1 MNNNMNDILLK
12 NELGESVTAK
22 VLKLFKYNDEI
33 YMLYTLNEIDPSNY
47 IKLYGVKL
55 TMNPSTNQISASMI
69 DDSVWGSIVSLIK
82 EMVKPV
88 QERINNNFIDLDSRN
103 LTSVDLISKRI
114 FKINKD
120 MADLIV
126 KNSTLQQQT
135 TSNSNQPVQSVQPVQ
150 PVQSAQSVQPVQSAQ
165 SVQPVQSAQS
175 EQTINA
181 SNMVVPSMET
191 QTNLNVEATQASTG
205 QIPSS
210 QNNLN
215 QNQVS
220 QELDYKVL
228 YEEQTKNIE
237 TLMQEINGLKN
248 KLSAIEN
255 ILKG

>member
-1 MNNNMNDILLK
+1 MNNMNDILLK
-12 NELGESVTAK
+12 NELGESATAK

-69 DDSVWGSIVSLIK
+69 YDSVWGSIVSLIK

-88 QERINNNFIDLDSRN
+88 QERTNNNFIDLDSRN

-126 KNSTLQQQT
+126 KNSTLQQQIT
-135 TSNSNQPVQSVQPVQ
+135 NNSNQPVQTV
-150 PVQSAQSVQPVQSAQ
+150 
-165 SVQPVQSAQS
+165 QS
-175 EQTINA
+175 EQIINT
-181 SNMVVPSMET
+181 SNMVAPSMET
-191 QTNLNVEATQASTG
+191 QTNLNATSAQASTE

-220 QELDYKVL
+220 QELDYKAL

-237 TLMQEINGLKN
+237 TLMQEINSLKN

>member
-1 MNNNMNDILLK
+1 MNNNMTDILLK

-22 VLKLFKYNDEI
+22 VLKIFKYNDEI

-88 QERINNNFIDLDSRN
+88 QERTNNNFIDLDSRN

-126 KNSTLQQQT
+126 KNSTLQQKT
-135 TSNSNQPVQSVQPVQ
+135 TSNSNQPVQPV
-150 PVQSAQSVQPVQSAQ
+150 
-165 SVQPVQSAQS
+165 QS
-175 EQTINA
+175 EQTINT
-181 SNMVVPSMET
+181 SNMVASSMET
-191 QTNLNVEATQASTG
+191 QANLNVEATQASTG

-237 TLMQEINGLKN
+237 TLMQEINNLKN
-248 KLSAIEN
+248 KLSDIEN

>member
-88 QERINNNFIDLDSRN
+88 QERTNNNFIDLDSRN

-150 PVQSAQSVQPVQSAQ
+150 
-165 SVQPVQSAQS
+165 SAQS

-215 QNQVS
+215 QNQGS

>member
-22 VLKLFKYNDEI
+22 VLKIFKYNDEI

-126 KNSTLQQQT
+126 KNSTLQQKT
-135 TSNSNQPVQSVQPVQ
+135 TSNSNQPVQS
-150 PVQSAQSVQPVQSAQ
+150 
-165 SVQPVQSAQS
+165 
-175 EQTINA
+175 EQTINT
-181 SNMVVPSMET
+181 SNMVASSMET
-191 QTNLNVEATQASTG
+191 QANLNVEATQASTG

-237 TLMQEINGLKN
+237 TLMQEINNLKN
-248 KLSAIEN
+248 KLSDIEN

>member
-69 DDSVWGSIVSLIK
+69 DDSVWESIVSLIK

-88 QERINNNFIDLDSRN
+88 QERTNNNFIDLDSRN

-135 TSNSNQPVQSVQPVQ
+135 TSNSNQPVQS
-150 PVQSAQSVQPVQSAQ
+150 
-165 SVQPVQSAQS
+165 AQS

-215 QNQVS
+215 QNQGS

-237 TLMQEINGLKN
+237 TLMQEINNLKN

>member
-88 QERINNNFIDLDSRN
+88 QERTNNNFIDLDSRN

-135 TSNSNQPVQSVQPVQ
+135 TSNSN
-150 PVQSAQSVQPVQSAQ
+150 
-165 SVQPVQSAQS
+165 QPVQSAQS

-237 TLMQEINGLKN
+237 TLMQEINSLKN

>member
-22 VLKLFKYNDEI
+22 VLKIFKYNDEI

-88 QERINNNFIDLDSRN
+88 QERTNNNFIDLDSRN

-126 KNSTLQQQT
+126 KNSTLQQKT
-135 TSNSNQPVQSVQPVQ
+135 TSNSNQPVQPV
-150 PVQSAQSVQPVQSAQ
+150 
-165 SVQPVQSAQS
+165 QS
-175 EQTINA
+175 EQTINT
-181 SNMVVPSMET
+181 SNMVASSMET
-191 QTNLNVEATQASTG
+191 QANLNVEATQASTG

-237 TLMQEINGLKN
+237 TIMQEINNLKN
-248 KLSAIEN
+248 KLSDIEN

>member
-22 VLKLFKYNDEI
+22 VLKIFKYNDEI

-88 QERINNNFIDLDSRN
+88 QERTNNNFIDLDSRN

-126 KNSTLQQQT
+126 KNSTLQQKT
-135 TSNSNQPVQSVQPVQ
+135 TSNSNQPVQPVQ
-150 PVQSAQSVQPVQSAQ
+150 PVQS
-165 SVQPVQSAQS
+165 
-175 EQTINA
+175 EQTINT
-181 SNMVVPSMET
+181 SNMVASSMET
-191 QTNLNVEATQASTG
+191 QANLNVEATQASTG

-237 TLMQEINGLKN
+237 TLMQEINNLKN
-248 KLSAIEN
+248 KLSDIEN

>member
-1 MNNNMNDILLK
+1 MNDILLK

-22 VLKLFKYNDEI
+22 VLKIFKYNDEI

-88 QERINNNFIDLDSRN
+88 QERTNNNFIDLDSRN

-126 KNSTLQQQT
+126 KNSTLQQKT
-135 TSNSNQPVQSVQPVQ
+135 TSNSNQPVQPV
-150 PVQSAQSVQPVQSAQ
+150 
-165 SVQPVQSAQS
+165 QS
-175 EQTINA
+175 EQTINT
-181 SNMVVPSMET
+181 SNMVASSMET
-191 QTNLNVEATQASTG
+191 QANLNVEATQASTG

-237 TLMQEINGLKN
+237 TLMQEINNLKN
-248 KLSAIEN
+248 KLSDIEN

>member
-22 VLKLFKYNDEI
+22 VLKIFKYNDEI

-88 QERINNNFIDLDSRN
+88 QERTNNNFIDLDSRN

-126 KNSTLQQQT
+126 KNSTLQQKT
-135 TSNSNQPVQSVQPVQ
+135 TSNSNQPVQPV
-150 PVQSAQSVQPVQSAQ
+150 
-165 SVQPVQSAQS
+165 QS
-175 EQTINA
+175 EQTINT
-181 SNMVVPSMET
+181 SNMVASSMET
-191 QTNLNVEATQASTG
+191 QANLNVEATQASTG

-220 QELDYKVL
+220 QELDYKAL

-237 TLMQEINGLKN
+237 TLMQEINSLKN

>member
-88 QERINNNFIDLDSRN
+88 QERTNNNFIDLDSRN

-135 TSNSNQPVQSVQPVQ
+135 TNNSN
-150 PVQSAQSVQPVQSAQ
+150 
-165 SVQPVQSAQS
+165 QPVQSAQS

-215 QNQVS
+215 QNQGS

-237 TLMQEINGLKN
+237 TLMQEINNLKN

>member
-12 NELGESVTAK
+12 NELGESATAK

-88 QERINNNFIDLDSRN
+88 QERTNNNFIDLDSRN

-126 KNSTLQQQT
+126 KNSTLQQQIT
-135 TSNSNQPVQSVQPVQ
+135 NNSNQPVQTV
-150 PVQSAQSVQPVQSAQ
+150 
-165 SVQPVQSAQS
+165 QS
-175 EQTINA
+175 EQIINT
-181 SNMVVPSMET
+181 SNMVAPSMET
-191 QTNLNVEATQASTG
+191 QTNLNATSAQASTE

-220 QELDYKVL
+220 QELDYKAL
-228 YEEQTKNIE
+228 YVEQTKNIE
-237 TLMQEINGLKN
+237 TLMQEINSLKN

>member
-22 VLKLFKYNDEI
+22 VLKIFKYNDEI

-88 QERINNNFIDLDSRN
+88 QERTNNNFIDLDSRN

-126 KNSTLQQQT
+126 KNSTLQQKI
-135 TSNSNQPVQSVQPVQ
+135 TSNSNQPVQPV
-150 PVQSAQSVQPVQSAQ
+150 
-165 SVQPVQSAQS
+165 QS
-175 EQTINA
+175 EQTINT
-181 SNMVVPSMET
+181 SNMVASSMET
-191 QTNLNVEATQASTG
+191 QANLNVEATQVSTG

-237 TLMQEINGLKN
+237 TLMQEINNLKN
-248 KLSAIEN
+248 KLSDIEN

>member
-22 VLKLFKYNDEI
+22 VLKIFKYNDEI

-82 EMVKPV
+82 EMVKPI
-88 QERINNNFIDLDSRN
+88 QERTNNNFIDLDSRN

-126 KNSTLQQQT
+126 KNSTLQQKT
-135 TSNSNQPVQSVQPVQ
+135 TSNSNQPVQPVQ
-150 PVQSAQSVQPVQSAQ
+150 PVQS
-165 SVQPVQSAQS
+165 
-175 EQTINA
+175 EQTINT
-181 SNMVVPSMET
+181 SNMVASSMET
-191 QTNLNVEATQASTG
+191 QANLNVEATQASTG

-237 TLMQEINGLKN
+237 TLMQEINNLKN
-248 KLSAIEN
+248 KLSDIEN

>member
-22 VLKLFKYNDEI
+22 VLKIFKYNDEI

-126 KNSTLQQQT
+126 KNSTLQQKT
-135 TSNSNQPVQSVQPVQ
+135 TSNSNQPVQPV
-150 PVQSAQSVQPVQSAQ
+150 
-165 SVQPVQSAQS
+165 QS
-175 EQTINA
+175 EQTINT
-181 SNMVVPSMET
+181 SNMVASSMET
-191 QTNLNVEATQASTG
+191 QANLNVEATQASTG

-237 TLMQEINGLKN
+237 TLMQEINNLKN
-248 KLSAIEN
+248 KLSDIEN

>member
-1 MNNNMNDILLK
+1 MNDILLK

-22 VLKLFKYNDEI
+22 VLKIFKYNDEI

-88 QERINNNFIDLDSRN
+88 QERTNNNFIDLDSRN

-126 KNSTLQQQT
+126 KNSTLQQKT
-135 TSNSNQPVQSVQPVQ
+135 TSNSNQPVQS
-150 PVQSAQSVQPVQSAQ
+150 
-165 SVQPVQSAQS
+165 
-175 EQTINA
+175 EQTINT
-181 SNMVVPSMET
+181 SNMVASSMET
-191 QTNLNVEATQASTG
+191 QANLNVEATQASTG

-237 TLMQEINGLKN
+237 TLMQEINNLKN
-248 KLSAIEN
+248 KLSDIEN

>member
-88 QERINNNFIDLDSRN
+88 QERTNNNFIDLDSRN

-135 TSNSNQPVQSVQPVQ
+135 TNNSNQPVQSV
-150 PVQSAQSVQPVQSAQ
+150 Q

-215 QNQVS
+215 QNQGS

-237 TLMQEINGLKN
+237 TLMQEINNLKN

>member
-165 SVQPVQSAQS
+165 S

>member
-22 VLKLFKYNDEI
+22 VLKIFKYNDEI

-88 QERINNNFIDLDSRN
+88 QERTNNNFIDLDSRN

-126 KNSTLQQQT
+126 KNSTLQQKT
-135 TSNSNQPVQSVQPVQ
+135 TSNSNQPVQPV
-150 PVQSAQSVQPVQSAQ
+150 
-165 SVQPVQSAQS
+165 QS
-175 EQTINA
+175 EQTINT
-181 SNMVVPSMET
+181 SNMVASSMET
-191 QTNLNVEATQASTG
+191 QANLNVEAAQASTG

-237 TLMQEINGLKN
+237 TLMQEINNLKN
-248 KLSAIEN
+248 KLSDIEN

>member
-22 VLKLFKYNDEI
+22 VLKIFKYNDEI

-82 EMVKPV
+82 EMVKPI
-88 QERINNNFIDLDSRN
+88 QERTNNNFIDLDSRN

-126 KNSTLQQQT
+126 KNSTLQQKT
-135 TSNSNQPVQSVQPVQ
+135 TSNSNQPVQSVQ
-150 PVQSAQSVQPVQSAQ
+150 
-165 SVQPVQSAQS
+165 
-175 EQTINA
+175 TINT
-181 SNMVVPSMET
+181 SNMVAPSMET
-191 QTNLNVEATQASTG
+191 QANLNVEATQASTG

-237 TLMQEINGLKN
+237 TLMQEINNLKN
-248 KLSAIEN
+248 KLSDIEN

>member
-22 VLKLFKYNDEI
+22 VLKIFKYNDEI

-88 QERINNNFIDLDSRN
+88 QERTNNNFIDLDSRN

-126 KNSTLQQQT
+126 KNSTLQQKT
-135 TSNSNQPVQSVQPVQ
+135 TSNSNQPVQPV
-150 PVQSAQSVQPVQSAQ
+150 
-165 SVQPVQSAQS
+165 QS
-175 EQTINA
+175 EQTINT
-181 SNMVVPSMET
+181 SNMVASSMET
-191 QTNLNVEATQASTG
+191 QANLNIEATQASTG

-237 TLMQEINGLKN
+237 TLMQEINNLKN
-248 KLSAIEN
+248 KLSDIEN

>member
-88 QERINNNFIDLDSRN
+88 QERTNNNFIDLDSRN

-150 PVQSAQSVQPVQSAQ
+150 PVQSAQS
-165 SVQPVQSAQS
+165 

-215 QNQVS
+215 QNQGS

-237 TLMQEINGLKN
+237 TLMQEINNLKN

>member
-1 MNNNMNDILLK
+1 VNNNMNDILLK

-22 VLKLFKYNDEI
+22 VLKIFKYNDEI

-88 QERINNNFIDLDSRN
+88 QERTNNNFIDLDSRN

-126 KNSTLQQQT
+126 KNSTLQQKT
-135 TSNSNQPVQSVQPVQ
+135 TSNSNQPVQPV
-150 PVQSAQSVQPVQSAQ
+150 
-165 SVQPVQSAQS
+165 QS
-175 EQTINA
+175 EQTINT
-181 SNMVVPSMET
+181 SNMVASSMET
-191 QTNLNVEATQASTG
+191 QANLNVEATQASTG

-237 TLMQEINGLKN
+237 TLMQEINNLKN
-248 KLSAIEN
+248 KLSDIEN

>member
-88 QERINNNFIDLDSRN
+88 QERTNNNFIDLDSRN

-126 KNSTLQQQT
+126 KNSTLQQKT
-135 TSNSNQPVQSVQPVQ
+135 TSNSNQPVQPV
-150 PVQSAQSVQPVQSAQ
+150 
-165 SVQPVQSAQS
+165 QS
-175 EQTINA
+175 EQTINT
-181 SNMVVPSMET
+181 SNMVASSMET
-191 QTNLNVEATQASTG
+191 QANLNVEATQASTG

-237 TLMQEINGLKN
+237 TLMQEINNLKN
-248 KLSAIEN
+248 KLSDIEN

>member
-88 QERINNNFIDLDSRN
+88 QERTNNNFIDLDSRN

-135 TSNSNQPVQSVQPVQ
+135 TNNSN
-150 PVQSAQSVQPVQSAQ
+150 
-165 SVQPVQSAQS
+165 QPVQSAQS

-215 QNQVS
+215 QNQGS
-220 QELDYKVL
+220 QDLDYKVL

-237 TLMQEINGLKN
+237 TLMQEINNLKN

>member
-88 QERINNNFIDLDSRN
+88 QERTNNNFIDLDSRN

-135 TSNSNQPVQSVQPVQ
+135 TSNSNQLV
-150 PVQSAQSVQPVQSAQ
+150 Q

-181 SNMVVPSMET
+181 SNMVVPSMKT

-215 QNQVS
+215 QNQGS

>member
-150 PVQSAQSVQPVQSAQ
+150 
-165 SVQPVQSAQS
+165 SAQS

>member
-22 VLKLFKYNDEI
+22 VLKIFKYNDEI

-88 QERINNNFIDLDSRN
+88 QERTNNNFIDLDSRN

-150 PVQSAQSVQPVQSAQ
+150 
-165 SVQPVQSAQS
+165 SAQS

-215 QNQVS
+215 QNQGS

-237 TLMQEINGLKN
+237 TLMQEINNLKN

>member
-22 VLKLFKYNDEI
+22 VLKIFKYNDEI

-88 QERINNNFIDLDSRN
+88 QERTNNNFIDLDSRN

-126 KNSTLQQQT
+126 KNSTLQQKT
-135 TSNSNQPVQSVQPVQ
+135 TSNSNQPVQPV
-150 PVQSAQSVQPVQSAQ
+150 
-165 SVQPVQSAQS
+165 QS
-175 EQTINA
+175 EQTINT
-181 SNMVVPSMET
+181 SNMVASSMET
-191 QTNLNVEATQASTG
+191 QANLNVEATQASTG

-215 QNQVS
+215 QNQGS

-237 TLMQEINGLKN
+237 TLMQEINNLKN
-248 KLSAIEN
+248 KLSDIEN

>member
-22 VLKLFKYNDEI
+22 VLKIFKYNDEI

-82 EMVKPV
+82 EMVKSV
-88 QERINNNFIDLDSRN
+88 QERTNNNFIDLDSRN

-126 KNSTLQQQT
+126 KNSTLQQKT
-135 TSNSNQPVQSVQPVQ
+135 TSNSNQPVQPV
-150 PVQSAQSVQPVQSAQ
+150 
-165 SVQPVQSAQS
+165 QS
-175 EQTINA
+175 EQTINT
-181 SNMVVPSMET
+181 SNMVASSMET
-191 QTNLNVEATQASTG
+191 QANLNVEATQASTG

-237 TLMQEINGLKN
+237 TLMQEINNLKN
-248 KLSAIEN
+248 KLSDIEN

>member
-12 NELGESVTAK
+12 NELGESATAK

-88 QERINNNFIDLDSRN
+88 HERTNNNFIDLDSRN

-126 KNSTLQQQT
+126 KNSTLQQQIT
-135 TSNSNQPVQSVQPVQ
+135 NNSNQPVQSVPPVQ
-150 PVQSAQSVQPVQSAQ
+150 TV
-165 SVQPVQSAQS
+165 QS
-175 EQTINA
+175 EQIINT
-181 SNMVVPSMET
+181 SNMVAPSMET
-191 QTNLNVEATQASTG
+191 QTNLNATSAQASTE

-220 QELDYKVL
+220 QELDYKAL

-237 TLMQEINGLKN
+237 TLMQEINSLKN

>member
-22 VLKLFKYNDEI
+22 VLRIFKYNDEI

-88 QERINNNFIDLDSRN
+88 QERTNNNFIDLDSRN

-126 KNSTLQQQT
+126 KNSTLQQKT
-135 TSNSNQPVQSVQPVQ
+135 TSNSNQPVQPV
-150 PVQSAQSVQPVQSAQ
+150 
-165 SVQPVQSAQS
+165 QS
-175 EQTINA
+175 EQTINT
-181 SNMVVPSMET
+181 SNMVASSMET
-191 QTNLNVEATQASTG
+191 QANLNVEATQASTG

-237 TLMQEINGLKN
+237 TLMQEINNLKN
-248 KLSAIEN
+248 KLSDIEN

>member
-22 VLKLFKYNDEI
+22 VLKIFKYNDEI

-88 QERINNNFIDLDSRN
+88 QERTNNNFIDLDSRN

-126 KNSTLQQQT
+126 KNSTLQQKT
-135 TSNSNQPVQSVQPVQ
+135 TSNSNQPVQPV
-150 PVQSAQSVQPVQSAQ
+150 
-165 SVQPVQSAQS
+165 QS
-175 EQTINA
+175 EQTINT
-181 SNMVVPSMET
+181 SNMVASSMET
-191 QTNLNVEATQASTG
+191 QANLNVEATQDSTG

-215 QNQVS
+215 QNQAS

-237 TLMQEINGLKN
+237 TLMQEINNLKN
-248 KLSAIEN
+248 KLSDIEN

>member
-88 QERINNNFIDLDSRN
+88 QERTNNNFIDLDSRN

-135 TSNSNQPVQSVQPVQ
+135 TSNSNQPVQS
-150 PVQSAQSVQPVQSAQ
+150 
-165 SVQPVQSAQS
+165 AQS

-205 QIPSS
+205 QIPNS

-237 TLMQEINGLKN
+237 TLMQEINNLKN

>member
-22 VLKLFKYNDEI
+22 VLKIFKYNDEI

-88 QERINNNFIDLDSRN
+88 QERTNNNFIDLDSRN

-126 KNSTLQQQT
+126 KNSTLQQKT
-135 TSNSNQPVQSVQPVQ
+135 TSNSNQPVQS
-150 PVQSAQSVQPVQSAQ
+150 
-165 SVQPVQSAQS
+165 
-175 EQTINA
+175 EQTINTSIMVA
-181 SNMVVPSMET
+181 SSMET
-191 QTNLNVEATQASTG
+191 QANLNVEATQASTG

-237 TLMQEINGLKN
+237 TLMQEINNLKN
-248 KLSAIEN
+248 KLSDIEN

>member
-22 VLKLFKYNDEI
+22 VLKIFKYNDEI

-88 QERINNNFIDLDSRN
+88 QERTNNNFIDLDSRN

-126 KNSTLQQQT
+126 KNSTLQQKT
-135 TSNSNQPVQSVQPVQ
+135 TSNSNQPVQPV
-150 PVQSAQSVQPVQSAQ
+150 
-165 SVQPVQSAQS
+165 QS
-175 EQTINA
+175 EQTINT
-181 SNMVVPSMET
+181 SNMVASSMET
-191 QTNLNVEATQASTG
+191 QSNLNVEATQASTG

-237 TLMQEINGLKN
+237 TLMQEINNLKN
-248 KLSAIEN
+248 KLSDIEN

>member
-22 VLKLFKYNDEI
+22 VLKIFKYNDEI

-88 QERINNNFIDLDSRN
+88 QERTNNNFIDLDSRN

-135 TSNSNQPVQSVQPVQ
+135 TSNSNQPVQPV
-150 PVQSAQSVQPVQSAQ
+150 
-165 SVQPVQSAQS
+165 QS
-175 EQTINA
+175 EQTINT
-181 SNMVVPSMET
+181 SNMVASSMET
-191 QTNLNVEATQASTG
+191 QANLNVEATQASTG

-237 TLMQEINGLKN
+237 TLMQEINNLKN
-248 KLSAIEN
+248 KLSDIEN

>member
-1 MNNNMNDILLK
+1 MNNSMNDILLK

-22 VLKLFKYNDEI
+22 VLKIFKYNDEI

-88 QERINNNFIDLDSRN
+88 QERTNNNFIDLDSRN

-126 KNSTLQQQT
+126 KNSTLQQKT
-135 TSNSNQPVQSVQPVQ
+135 TSNSNQPVQS
-150 PVQSAQSVQPVQSAQ
+150 
-165 SVQPVQSAQS
+165 
-175 EQTINA
+175 EQTINT
-181 SNMVVPSMET
+181 SNMVASSMET
-191 QTNLNVEATQASTG
+191 QANLNVEATQASTG

-237 TLMQEINGLKN
+237 TLMQEINNLKN
-248 KLSAIEN
+248 KLSDIEN